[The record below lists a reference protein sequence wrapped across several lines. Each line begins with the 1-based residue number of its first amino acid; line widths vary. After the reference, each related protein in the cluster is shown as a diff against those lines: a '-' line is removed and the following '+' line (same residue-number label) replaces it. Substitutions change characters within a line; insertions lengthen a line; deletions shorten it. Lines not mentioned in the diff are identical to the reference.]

1 MLMQGAQLITF
12 LTLMVPLLL
21 FNISLIS
28 YETLN
33 IFTMTLNCLSVIVFI
48 AAFFFMN
55 FKMTGLMMEKRSS

>member
-1 MLMQGAQLITF
+1 MQGAQLITF

-21 FNISLIS
+21 FNINLIS

>member
-1 MLMQGAQLITF
+1 MQGAQLITF